1 MKPSNLFH
9 DDNSSSKYWSFR
21 WSKSCMGGAKSQMS
35 LRQLAKLVILS
46 ILLVGL
52 GYLVIAW
59 LSPHSSPTT
68 LRTAI
73 DQEMI
78 VNFNKN
84 LSITNSSMT
93 EESSAEITRS
103 QKASTPQPP
112 STRDDEHVNADDV
125 LLTKQYVSLFRI
137 RALLCDF

>member
-1 MKPSNLFH
+1 MS
-9 DDNSSSKYWSFR
+9 
-21 WSKSCMGGAKSQMS
+21 GAKSQMS

-59 LSPHSSPTT
+59 LNPHSSPTT
-68 LRTAI
+68 HRTAI

-84 LSITNSSMT
+84 LSITNSSKT

-103 QKASTPQPP
+103 TQQLP
-112 STRDDEHVNADDV
+112 STDNDEHVNADDDV
-125 LLTKQYVSLFRI
+125 LLTKQYVSVFRFRLFI
-137 RALLCDF
+137 M

>member
-9 DDNSSSKYWSFR
+9 DDNSSSKYWSVR
-21 WSKSCMGGAKSQMS
+21 WSKSCMSGAKSHMS
-35 LRQLAKLVILS
+35 LRPLAKLVILG

-59 LSPHSSPTT
+59 LNPHSSPTT
-68 LRTAI
+68 HRTAI

-84 LSITNSSMT
+84 LSITNSSKT
-93 EESSAEITRS
+93 EESSAEIT
-103 QKASTPQPP
+103 QQLP
-112 STRDDEHVNADDV
+112 STDNDEHVNADDV
-125 LLTKQYVSLFRI
+125 LLTKQYVSRLPI
-137 RALLCDF
+137 SSLIM

>member
-9 DDNSSSKYWSFR
+9 DDNSSSKYWSIR
-21 WSKSCMGGAKSQMS
+21 WSKSCMSRAKSQMS
-35 LRQLAKLVILS
+35 LRQLAKLVILG

-59 LSPHSSPTT
+59 LNPHSSPTT
-68 LRTAI
+68 HRTAI

-84 LSITNSSMT
+84 LSITNSSKT

-103 QKASTPQPP
+103 TQQLP
-112 STRDDEHVNADDV
+112 STDNDAHVNADDDV
-125 LLTKQYVSLFRI
+125 LLTKQYVSVFRFRLFI
-137 RALLCDF
+137 M

>member
-9 DDNSSSKYWSFR
+9 DDNSSSKYWSIR
-21 WSKSCMGGAKSQMS
+21 WSKSCMSGAKSQMS

-59 LSPHSSPTT
+59 LNPHSSPTT
-68 LRTAI
+68 HRTAI

-84 LSITNSSMT
+84 LSITNSSKT

-103 QKASTPQPP
+103 TQQLP
-112 STRDDEHVNADDV
+112 STDNDEHVNADDDV
-125 LLTKQYVSLFRI
+125 LLTKQYVSVFRFRLFI
-137 RALLCDF
+137 M